1 MAEWK
6 ECLLSDL
13 GTVVGGATPSTK
25 NPANY
30 EGGTISWITPKDLA
44 DFKGRYIAR
53 GERMITDA
61 GLSSCSTQLMPE
73 HSVLFSSRA
82 PIGYV
87 AIAAN
92 GPMSRFSAS

>member
-61 GLSSCSTQLMPE
+61 GLSRQNNQTTTSDFPCNFNFTVSNM
-73 HSVLFSSRA
+73 
-82 PIGYV
+82 
-87 AIAAN
+87 N
-92 GPMSRFSAS
+92 RFNQGIDHG